1 LPPFGRAVAFI
12 SRTVAIFETSS
23 KPMEKAAFSAACERG
38 KPPGVPGAANAAGY
52 SGGGRKEQG
61 TTPLSETV

>member
-12 SRTVAIFETSS
+12 SWTVAILNPSL

-38 KPPGVPGAANAAGY
+38 KPPGVPGAAIGPGY
-52 SGGGRKEQG
+52 SGGNRKGQEITDLG
-61 TTPLSETV
+61 C